1 MFFIILVKLKNGHSA
16 IFKFLYCSCYFRN
29 AKSFCCNKSRHKDGT
44 DTKRHCNIF
53 LLDVNGKKILIDSP
67 FFMLAIIGIY

>member
-16 IFKFLYCSCYFRN
+16 IFKFSYCSCYFRN
-29 AKSFCCNKSRHKDGT
+29 AKPFCCNKFRHKDCT
-44 DTKRHCNIF
+44 DSERHRNIF
-53 LLDVNGKKILIDSP
+53 LLDVNGKKILIDTP